1 MADVDRREGGRDQ
14 REYQHEAWSVAAV
27 ARFGWAVFSIFV
39 VESFAFGLAV
49 LGPYGFWA
57 WHHTWPIEAG
67 WARVLILAMAAIPA
81 YLLFA
86 MTFAG
91 LSALAMRAFRWWPPE
106 RAEMRVAELEW
117 PMLDWIRYTI
127 SLHLVRIFAGSF
139 FRTTPL
145 WVLYMRLNGARL
157 GRRVWINSLDVTDH
171 CLLDFGDDV
180 VIGGGV
186 HVSGHTVE
194 GGIVKTAPVRLGSG
208 VTVGVA
214 ANIEIGVVAGARCQI
229 GALSVVP
236 KYAVLDGD
244 STYVG
249 IPARKLVRDRTRDAA
264 P

>member
-1 MADVDRREGGRDQ
+1 MGDARQHDDRHR
-14 REYQHEAWSVAAV
+14 YHHEAWSAAAV
-27 ARFGWAVFSIFV
+27 ARFAWAILSIFV

-49 LGPYGFWA
+49 LGPYSFWA
-57 WHHTWPIEAG
+57 WHHTWPIEAP
-67 WARVLILAMAAIPA
+67 WLRVLILAMAAIPA
-81 YLLFA
+81 YLVFA
-86 MTFAG
+86 VTFAA
-91 LSALAMRAFRWWPPE
+91 LSAMAARLLGWWPPE
-106 RAEMRVAELEW
+106 RAEMRVADLEW

-127 SLHLVRIFAGSF
+127 SLHLVRIFTGSF

-145 WVLYMRLNGARL
+145 WVLYMRLNGAKL

-194 GGIVKTAPVRLGSG
+194 GGIVKTAPVRLGPG

-214 ANIEIGVVAGARCQI
+214 ANIEIGVSAGARCQI
-229 GALSVVP
+229 GALSAVP
-236 KYAVLDGD
+236 KYSVLDGD

-249 IPARKLVRDRTRDAA
+249 IPARKLVRRGARDEST
-264 P
+264 